1 MNTFWS
7 SVASVGS
14 TQLEMLFKCE
24 THEMCQSGVIEQ
36 QFASKFLLFKSQI
49 QEICKRTV
57 EIYHW
62 LLDFVSNEDM
72 NQTMCRKKLFQRSPY
87 TLKFVYDQYKTKEMR
102 ERALDHS
109 QKLLRFFLNCFVT
122 PNILD
127 NFDND
132 NPVAWYISRQKKE
145 LLSIT

>member
-1 MNTFWS
+1 M
-7 SVASVGS
+7 
-14 TQLEMLFKCE
+14 
-24 THEMCQSGVIEQ
+24 
-36 QFASKFLLFKSQI
+36 
-49 QEICKRTV
+49 
-57 EIYHW
+57 
-62 LLDFVSNEDM
+62 
-72 NQTMCRKKLFQRSPY
+72 SPY

-102 ERALDHS
+102 ERALDHN

-132 NPVAWYISRQKKE
+132 NLVAWYITRQKKE